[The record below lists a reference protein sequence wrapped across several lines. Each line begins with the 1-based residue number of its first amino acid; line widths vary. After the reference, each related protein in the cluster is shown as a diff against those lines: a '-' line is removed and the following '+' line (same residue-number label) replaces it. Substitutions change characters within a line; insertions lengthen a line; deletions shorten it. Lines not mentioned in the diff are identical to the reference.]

1 MNIKAI
7 CIVISITLLLTLL
20 FVAPVSAHPG
30 RTASDGCHYCR
41 TNCDRWGVPW
51 NERHCH
57 GTKTPPTYTLPTSA
71 PLPTA
76 SPTSKPTTPMKCD
89 DNLWTFLALGK
100 QACRYGFWDFA
111 TGWGLV
117 YGVVGFVIYSFF
129 KKK

>member
-1 MNIKAI
+1 MSMNMKAI
-7 CIVISITLLLTLL
+7 YIAISVTLFLTLL
-20 FVAPVSAHPG
+20 FITPVSAHPG

-41 TNCDRWGVPW
+41 TNCDRWGVSW

-57 GTKTPPTYTLPTSA
+57 GSKPLSTYTLPT
-71 PLPTA
+71 
-76 SPTSKPTTPMKCD
+76 KCD

-117 YGVVGFVIYSFF
+117 YGVGGFVIYSLF
-129 KKK
+129 KKG